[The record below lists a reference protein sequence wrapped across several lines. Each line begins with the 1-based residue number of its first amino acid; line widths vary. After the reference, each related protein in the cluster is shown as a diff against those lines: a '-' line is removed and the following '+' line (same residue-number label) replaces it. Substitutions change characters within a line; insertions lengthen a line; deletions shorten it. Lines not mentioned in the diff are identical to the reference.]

1 VSKAAVETLGVLLAD
16 AAQLGA
22 DEVDGGVRARLLALE
37 HERHPTLDE
46 LRDALGDL
54 DVDACIAAGR
64 AALGG
69 DPAHP
74 QLAAAIDAAY
84 RALAS
89 PRIVRATITAERVAA
104 SRDDAPVLITEDHP
118 LVLLVLA
125 DNRTDTTV
133 EFSAECHGE
142 GFGGFVEAGRTGS
155 SLITLGPMPPGK
167 YLVPIMVVADGRPTT
182 IDIAIDCS
190 LRFPAHPP

>member
-118 LVLLVLA
+118 LVLLGLA

-190 LRFPAHPP
+190 LRFAAHPP